1 MKQSVNY
8 YLGNIIRKYREERNM
23 TQEEFAHFCGISRA
37 YMGRI
42 ERGEYRVTV
51 EMCKRITYAL
61 GISLYYLFLDLP
73 E

>member
-1 MKQSVNY
+1 
-8 YLGNIIRKYREERNM
+8 M